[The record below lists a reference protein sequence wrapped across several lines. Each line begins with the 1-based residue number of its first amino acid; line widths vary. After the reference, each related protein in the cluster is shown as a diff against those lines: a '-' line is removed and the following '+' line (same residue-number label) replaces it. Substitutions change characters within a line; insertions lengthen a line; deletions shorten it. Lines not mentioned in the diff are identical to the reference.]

1 MRPRVLLVDDGLDD
15 IAAPVAIVLRNAGL
29 STVTIAREDLATVSP
44 ADLVVLRMDD
54 ADPVAA
60 CWRIHRQG
68 HRWIIA
74 LDPYPNPDDRIRL
87 LNAGADGYM
96 SAEPGPELVARLR
109 SFLRLRA
116 WAELEVPHPVP
127 DATAREYAPL

>member
-1 MRPRVLLVDDGLDD
+1 VLLVDDGLDGM
-15 IAAPVAIVLRNAGL
+15 AAPIASVLRHAGL
-29 STVTIAREDLATVSP
+29 PTVTIARQELAMVSP

-54 ADPVAA
+54 LDPIAA

-68 HRWIIA
+68 HRWIVA
-74 LDPYPNPDDRIRL
+74 LDPYPNPDDCIRL

-116 WAELEVPHPVP
+116 WAEFDAPYVAP
-127 DATAREYAPL
+127 DATAREYAPR